1 MILILLLSLLLAVSI
16 VIGVFRS
23 TKKIFNLSAIL
34 MTIVI
39 FVVDFWLHGWHKESF
54 KIILICI
61 VIIVFEVYHITVMM
75 GLMGTTR

>member
-34 MTIVI
+34 MTIFI

-54 KIILICI
+54 KIMLICI
-61 VIIVFEVYHITVMM
+61 VIIVFEVYHIKVKM
-75 GLMGTTR
+75 GQMGTKR